1 MTKLLWF
8 SFEMQTAVMGWVLG
22 LCWTG
27 GWSLRRG
34 AGKVWGKSSHPERGK
49 PITPVMLSHTE
60 MLSSLGGQS
69 TGKLCPG
76 WRYKYI
82 IYWTMSLKQLDH
94 IKVIMPW
101 TWSWSLGRAQWGCH
115 RHWGWTKPALGVP
128 ATNTTRDGQ
137 PGHIPCVPALEE
149 AQWRLCLYTQ
159 KLLSFNV
166 FPWPL

>member
-1 MTKLLWF
+1 
-8 SFEMQTAVMGWVLG
+8 MGWVFG
-22 LCWTG
+22 LCWNWWLVTQERC
-27 GWSLRRG
+27 WQNMREILPPR
-34 AGKVWGKSSHPERGK
+34 AGEADHPRHVVSSSW
-49 PITPVMLSHTE
+49 SHTE

-94 IKVIMPW
+94 IKVITPW
-101 TWSWSLGRAQWGCH
+101 TWSWSLGRAQWGRH
-115 RHWGWTKPALGVP
+115 RRWGWTEPAQGVP

-137 PGHIPCVPALEE
+137 PGHVPCVPALEE
-149 AQWRLCLYTQ
+149 APWRLCLYTQ